1 MAATER
7 ISEMQTQT
15 IKEFISKWA
24 KAGEFT
30 S

>member
-1 MAATER
+1 
-7 ISEMQTQT
+7 MQTQT